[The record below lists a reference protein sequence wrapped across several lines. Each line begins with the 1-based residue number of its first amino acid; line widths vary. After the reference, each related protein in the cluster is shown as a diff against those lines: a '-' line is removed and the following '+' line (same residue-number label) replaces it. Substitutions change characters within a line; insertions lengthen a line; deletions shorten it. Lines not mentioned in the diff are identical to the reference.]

1 MRKYLTT
8 YNVGHLRQVFAFF
21 LFGKSIKIFN
31 KSPVSQEIKTPGNKT
46 PQAQFSGKLGVPSL
60 ILPVN

>member
-31 KSPVSQEIKTPGNKT
+31 KSPVSQEIKTP
-46 PQAQFSGKLGVPSL
+46 QAQFSGKLGVPSL